1 MSIIINQERLNAYIA
16 DFNEARNGDLSEAGD
31 VSWFIHGL
39 LDSAGPFEFPQE
51 AQAVAYDLDGEDPGF
66 LFALRPRSLA
76 PDRLEFDVNVTGFFT
91 AINNLVGSWED
102 PLPIRELVESVRL
115 EFEALL
121 PAYNRL
127 FGE

>member
-1 MSIIINQERLNAYIA
+1 MSITINQERLNAYIT
-16 DFNEARNGDLSEAGD
+16 DFNETRSGDLSEASD

-76 PDRLEFDVNVTGFFT
+76 PDRLEFDVNVTG
-91 AINNLVGSWED
+91 LLHSD
-102 PLPIRELVESVRL
+102 RYSRRELGGSVADPR
-115 EFEALL
+115 A
-121 PAYNRL
+121 
-127 FGE
+127 G

>member
-1 MSIIINQERLNAYIA
+1 MRPETAIFRRRAM
-16 DFNEARNGDLSEAGD
+16 
-31 VSWFIHGL
+31 
-39 LDSAGPFEFPQE
+39 SAGSSMDCWT
-51 AQAVAYDLDGEDPGF
+51 AQAHLSFPRGLRQSPTTWTVRIGF

-127 FGE
+127 FG

>member
-1 MSIIINQERLNAYIA
+1 MSITIDEERLNAYLT
-16 DFNEARNGDLSEAGD
+16 DFNETLNGHLSEASD

-66 LFALRPRSLA
+66 IFALRPRSLA
-76 PDRLEFDVNVTGFFT
+76 PDRLEFDVSVTGFFT
-91 AINNLVGSWED
+91 GINALVGSWED

-127 FGE
+127 FG

>member
-1 MSIIINQERLNAYIA
+1 MSITINQERLNAYIT
-16 DFNEARNGDLSEAGD
+16 DFNETRNGDLSESSD
-31 VSWFIHGL
+31 VSWFIHEL

-51 AQAVAYDLDGEDPGF
+51 AQAVAYDLDGEYPGF

-127 FGE
+127 FA

>member
-1 MSIIINQERLNAYIA
+1 MNITINQERLNAFIT
-16 DFNEARNGDLSEAGD
+16 DFDETQNGDLSEASD
-31 VSWFIHGL
+31 VSWFVHGL

-51 AQAVAYDLDGEDPGF
+51 AQPVAYDLEGEDPGF

-76 PDRLEFDVNVTGFFT
+76 PDHLEFDVNVTGFFT
-91 AINNLVGSWED
+91 AINILVGSWED

-127 FGE
+127 FG